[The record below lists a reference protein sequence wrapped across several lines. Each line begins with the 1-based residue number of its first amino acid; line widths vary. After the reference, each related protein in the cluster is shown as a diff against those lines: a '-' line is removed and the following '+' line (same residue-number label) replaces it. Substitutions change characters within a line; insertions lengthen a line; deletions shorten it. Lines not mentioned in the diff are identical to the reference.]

1 MYYNDSRFYVMKKHL
16 KVILLLISITFLQIA
31 PSYSN
36 EEEYVS
42 GISYDEIY
50 DPIEPVNRAILNFN
64 FFIDDIAIRPI
75 VKTYKFI
82 APEPVEKGV
91 SNFFSN
97 LKEPIRT
104 VSFIFQGEFYKSFN
118 SIGRF
123 TINTLTSLGTFDL
136 ASKVGMEKNETDF
149 GITLAKSGVSS
160 GPYLVIPIIGP
171 SNVRDFSG
179 NVVEYF
185 VDPVSNNIANRE
197 YLAIGNGFNERVE
210 IDSNLDKIRDASSD
224 RYEMIKSV
232 YYQNRN
238 AQLEEEYIQN
248 LPVPKIYIE

>member
-1 MYYNDSRFYVMKKHL
+1 MKKNL
-16 KVILLLISITFLQIA
+16 KVILILISVIFFQVTSL
-31 PSYSN
+31 YSN
-36 EEEYVS
+36 EQTVES

-50 DPIEPVNRAILNFN
+50 DPIEPINRAVLNFN

-118 SIGRF
+118 SLGRF
-123 TINTLTSLGTFDL
+123 TINTFTSLGTFDL

-149 GITLAKSGVSS
+149 GVTLAKGGVSS

-171 SNVRDFSG
+171 SNLRDFSG
-179 NVVEYF
+179 DVIEYF
-185 VDPVSNNIANRE
+185 VDPISNNIPNRE
-197 YLAIGNGFNERVE
+197 YVSIGNGFNERSE
-210 IDSNLDKIRDASSD
+210 IDEQLDKVRGASSD
-224 RYEMIKSV
+224 RYEMIKSI

>member
-1 MYYNDSRFYVMKKHL
+1 MKKYL
-16 KVILLLISITFLQIA
+16 KAVLLIISLHFLQILTLHA
-31 PSYSN
+31 N
-36 EEEYVS
+36 EDVS
-42 GISYDEIY
+42 VTGISYDKIY
-50 DPIEPVNRAILNFN
+50 DPIEPINRAVLNFN

-104 VSFIFQGEFYKSFN
+104 VSFIFQGEFYKSLN

-123 TINTLTSLGTFDL
+123 TINTFTSLGTIDL

-149 GITLAKSGVSS
+149 GITLAKGGVSS
-160 GPYLVIPIIGP
+160 GPYIVIPIIGP
-171 SNVRDFSG
+171 SNLRDFSG
-179 NVVEYF
+179 DVVEYF
-185 VDPVSNNIANRE
+185 VDPISNNVPNRE
-197 YLAIGNGFNERVE
+197 YLAIGNGLNERAE
-210 IDSNLDKIRDASSD
+210 IDKQLDKIREASSD
-224 RYEMIKSV
+224 RYEMIKSI

>member
-1 MYYNDSRFYVMKKHL
+1 MKKYL
-16 KVILLLISITFLQIA
+16 KAVLLIISLHFLQILTLHA
-31 PSYSN
+31 N
-36 EEEYVS
+36 EDLSVT
-42 GISYDEIY
+42 GISYDKIY
-50 DPIEPVNRAILNFN
+50 DPLEPINRAVLNFN
-64 FFIDDIAIRPI
+64 FFIDDVAIRPI

-104 VSFIFQGEFYKSFN
+104 VSFIFQGEFYKSLN

-123 TINTLTSLGTFDL
+123 TINTFTSLGTIDL

-149 GITLAKSGVSS
+149 GITLAKGGVSS
-160 GPYLVIPIIGP
+160 GPYIVIPIIGP
-171 SNVRDFSG
+171 SNLRDFSG
-179 NVVEYF
+179 DVVEYF
-185 VDPVSNNIANRE
+185 VDPISNNVPNRE
-197 YLAIGNGFNERVE
+197 YIAIGNGLNERAE
-210 IDSNLDKIRDASSD
+210 IDKQLDKVREASSD
-224 RYEMIKSV
+224 RYEMIKSI

>member
-1 MYYNDSRFYVMKKHL
+1 MKKYF
-16 KVILLLISITFLQIA
+16 KVILLIIFVTFKQIS
-31 PSYSN
+31 PSFSN
-36 EEEYVS
+36 EDVSAS

-50 DPIEPVNRAILNFN
+50 DPIEPINRAVLNFN

-104 VSFIFQGEFYKSFN
+104 VSFILQGEFYKSFN

-123 TINTLTSLGTFDL
+123 TINTFTSLGTFDL
-136 ASKVGMEKNETDF
+136 ASRVGLEKNETDF
-149 GITLAKSGVSS
+149 GITLAKGGVSS
-160 GPYLVIPIIGP
+160 GPYIVIPIIGP
-171 SNVRDFSG
+171 SNLRDFSG
-179 NVVEYF
+179 DIVEYV
-185 VDPVSNNIANRE
+185 VDPISNNVPNRE
-197 YLAIGNGFNERVE
+197 YLTIGNGLNERVE
-210 IDSNLDKIRDASSD
+210 LDPQLDKVRGASSD
-224 RYEMIKSV
+224 RYEMIKSI

>member
-1 MYYNDSRFYVMKKHL
+1 MKKHL
-16 KVILLLISITFLQIA
+16 KAILLIISISFLQINS
-31 PSYSN
+31 SYSD
-36 EEEYVS
+36 EDVS
-42 GISYDEIY
+42 VSSISYDEIY
-50 DPIEPVNRAILNFN
+50 DPIEPINRAVLNFN

-75 VKTYKFI
+75 IKTYKFI

-104 VSFIFQGEFYKSFN
+104 ISFIFQGEFYKSFN

-136 ASKVGMEKNETDF
+136 ASRVGMEENETDF
-149 GITLAKSGVSS
+149 GITLAKGGVSS
-160 GPYLVIPIIGP
+160 GPYIVLPIIGP
-171 SNVRDFSG
+171 SNLRDLSG
-179 NVVEYF
+179 DVVEYF
-185 VDPVSNNIANRE
+185 VDPISSNVPNRE
-197 YLAIGNGFNERVE
+197 YIAIGDGLNERAE
-210 IDSNLDKIRDASSD
+210 IDEQLDRVREASSD
-224 RYEMIKSV
+224 RYEMIKSI